1 MGLQETQESQL
12 MYAEE
17 DWNVFCDEE
26 AIPMDLFCT
35 FMSKVSFPVSA
46 SIILLAWFTFF
57 LLAKVIFLEGTLY
70 LTCIKFS
77 LELLLLMMMNYK
89 TRR

>member
-1 MGLQETQESQL
+1 

-26 AIPMDLFCT
+26 TIPMDLFCT
-35 FMSKVSFPVSA
+35 FMSKVSFRVFA
-46 SIILLAWFTFF
+46 SITLLAWFTFF

-77 LELLLLMMMNYK
+77 L
-89 TRR
+89 